1 MQQLQQGTR
10 VKAKVRTEA
19 AQGNEPEHI
28 RQLSNIGMNPLQ
40 RFWRNLSRNPI
51 TLWGLVIIVIMLLVA
66 LLSPSLA
73 PHEPDMVNLAE
84 RLQPPSVTHLL
95 GTDQFGRD
103 ILSRIIYGARVSL
116 LVGFAGVASAA
127 VVGVFLGSVAGY
139 YGRWTDDVIMRFM
152 DILLAFPYIV
162 LAIALI
168 AMVGPS
174 LRNIILVIAITRIP
188 QFARVTRGSVL
199 SLREMEFVL
208 ASRALGQ
215 KEWRILLRHIL
226 PNALTPI
233 SVLASLSVATAIL
246 TESALSFLGLGIQP
260 PQASWGTMIADGRRF
275 MLDAPWIATF
285 PGLAISLTI
294 LGYNLLGDGLRDA
307 LDPRLRG
314 RN

>member
-1 MQQLQQGTR
+1 MRENSGQLVRSDSSKVAIKLGETTR
-10 VKAKVRTEA
+10 PSSLR
-19 AQGNEPEHI
+19 
-28 RQLSNIGMNPLQ
+28 
-40 RFWRNLSRNPI
+40 RFWRNLSRNPM
-51 TLWGLVIIVIMLLVA
+51 TLWGLAIVSFMVLIA
-66 LLSPSLA
+66 LFSSRLA
-73 PHEPDMVNLAE
+73 PFHYDDVNLPD
-84 RLQPPSVTHLL
+84 RLQPPNATHLL

-116 LVGFAGVASAA
+116 LVGFGGVAIA
-127 VVGVFLGSVAGY
+127 VIVGVSLGAVAGY
-139 YGRWTDDVIMRFM
+139 FGGWTDEVIMRIM

-174 LRNIILVIAITRIP
+174 LNNIVFVVGITRIP

-199 SLREMEFVL
+199 SLREMEFII
-208 ASRALGQ
+208 AARAAGQ
-215 KEWRILLRHIL
+215 REWLILVRHIL
-226 PNALTPI
+226 PNVITPV

-285 PGLAISLTI
+285 PGIFISLTI

-314 RN
+314 RDH